1 MRTVII
7 PAFGL
12 DALRFEDRPSP
23 VPGAGQVL
31 VGVRAVSLNYRDLM
45 VARGQYNPKMPL
57 PRVPCSDCAGEVL
70 ALGDGVMSV
79 RVGDRVCGTFF
90 QDWDTGEQ
98 TDATAKSALGGAIDG
113 VLAEQVLLSERGV
126 IPIPNGFSFE
136 EAATLPCAG
145 VTAWNAVAGW
155 GRDFSV
161 GGKTVLVQGTGGV
174 SMFALQFA
182 KALGATVLVTS
193 GSDDKLAKALALGA
207 EAGVNSKQ
215 SPDWDWAAWAKF
227 QTNGVGV
234 DLVVEVG
241 GAGTLDQSVK
251 AVRPGGRIALIGV
264 LAGGTT
270 FNPLPMMMKGV
281 SLCGIYVGN
290 RATFAEL
297 GRFLDGSGTR
307 PVIDRVFAFDQFA
320 EAFKHLESA
329 SHFGKVVIRM
339 G

>member
-1 MRTVII
+1 MKTVVI

-31 VGVRAVSLNYRDLM
+31 VGVRAVSLNYRDLL

-70 ALGDGVMSV
+70 AVGDGVASV

-90 QDWDTGEQ
+90 QDWDAGEQ

-113 VLAEQVLLSERGV
+113 VLAKQVVLNEHGV
-126 IPIPNGFSFE
+126 IPFPAHFSFE

-182 KALGATVLVTS
+182 KAHGAKVLATS
-193 GSDDKLAKALALGA
+193 GSDEKLAKAVALGA
-207 EAGVNSKQ
+207 DAGVNYKTT
-215 SPDWDWAAWAKF
+215 PDWAAWAKSM
-227 QTNGVGV
+227 TGGVGV

-241 GAGTLDQSVK
+241 GAGTLEQSVK

-264 LAGGTT
+264 LAGGST

-281 SLCGIYVGN
+281 TLRGIYVGS
-290 RATFAEL
+290 RARFAEMA
-297 GRFLDGSGTR
+297 RFLDGSGTR
-307 PVIDRVFAFDQFA
+307 PVIDRGYPFDQFA
-320 EAFKHLESA
+320 EAFRHLEGA
-329 SHFGKVVIRM
+329 SHFGKVVIRVET
-339 G
+339 